1 VLFKGRDGVLV
12 RDRCILLCEQA
23 TQSMLKPHLPDSNEI
38 KLSQQNITSACNFPN
53 LSDRN
58 MNVAID
64 FPSSV
69 ESIQGRNIHRSAPAF
84 VNNHCQTEH
93 MELNNNNCGC
103 GCGILVAEFEG
114 IKLDL
119 VILQKKFE
127 IESATE
133 RTNVSQ
139 LKRELAH
146 EKDKNSRLESDLS
159 LFVRERNAEVDELN
173 ETIALLN
180 DRIKT
185 SEAIIDQLR
194 PSNAS
199 INLEETCTFDSAQSK
214 DELVRKYPVCV
225 DISTQT
231 KNDDQKLSNNN
242 AGQFCMS
249 ENAYVNL
256 VRNDTAHSISQTR
269 INKNVNANSS
279 KHLVACPFLLKK
291 GHCLKGSRCDFSH
304 NISQSRTSKKASVNP
319 LKEATEVSNDV
330 VYPTTL
336 NDSSVSTNSSA
347 PNEMYAIPVRIT
359 TRRRGKRNPQKFR
372 RRNSEHFLWDSG
384 NPNRPPESKPE
395 SQLENHNSWKA
406 YLQSVNQT
414 LDQLG
419 TLV

>member
-1 VLFKGRDGVLV
+1 MFVTLFNQSERGYSV
-12 RDRCILLCEQA
+12 RHAVFVTLFNQSKRGYSVRHAVFVTLFNQSEHVCA
-23 TQSMLKPHLPDSNEI
+23 TSRTPNNQS
-38 KLSQQNITSACNFPN
+38 A
-53 LSDRN
+53 
-58 MNVAID
+58 
-64 FPSSV
+64 
-69 ESIQGRNIHRSAPAF
+69 
-84 VNNHCQTEH
+84 
-93 MELNNNNCGC
+93 
-103 GCGILVAEFEG
+103 
-114 IKLDL
+114 
-119 VILQKKFE
+119 
-127 IESATE
+127 
-133 RTNVSQ
+133 VSQ

-185 SEAIIDQLR
+185 SKAIIDQLR

-231 KNDDQKLSNNN
+231 KYDDDQKLSSNN

-256 VRNDTAHSISQTR
+256 VRNDTVHSISQTR

-304 NISQSRTSKKASVNP
+304 NISQSRTSKKASVNR
-319 LKEATEVSNDV
+319 LKEATEVGNDV

-347 PNEMYAIPVRIT
+347 PNEMYAVPVRIT

-384 NPNRPPESKPE
+384 NPNRPPESKP
-395 SQLENHNSWKA
+395 
-406 YLQSVNQT
+406 V
-414 LDQLG
+414 
-419 TLV
+419 